1 MKEYAVC
8 YKQMRRILKC
18 VVSSKED
25 TEHVVT
31 EIYATYQIM
40 GYGATRVSSQLF
52 IKVLLMRRI
61 RVSNAPHLVLYQQNR
76 KGIWHFFQ
84 ESEPVTQTNKQHH
97 KSYFYPYIK
106 NSYPQFSYF
115 VFRLN
120 FKTNPPNPN
129 LYSNQ
134 IGVYIV

>member
-1 MKEYAVC
+1 MRRYNVGQRE
-8 YKQMRRILKC
+8 MRRILKC
-18 VVSSKED
+18 VVSHYED

-76 KGIWHFFQ
+76 KGVWHFFQ

-106 NSYPQFSYF
+106 NSYPPISLFCLTSKF
-115 VFRLN
+115 
-120 FKTNPPNPN
+120 
-129 LYSNQ
+129 
-134 IGVYIV
+134 